1 MTVQRK
7 AISADNWKAALRR
20 LKAKPECRAIFTSY
34 APDNHVAARLYAS
47 LGFKDLHRVGRRSR
61 TG

>member
-47 LGFKDLHRVGRRSR
+47 LGKDLHRVGRRSR

>member
-20 LKAKPECRAIFTSY
+20 LKAKPECRATFTSY
-34 APDNHVAARLYAS
+34 APDNHVAARLY
-47 LGFKDLHRVGRRSR
+47 
-61 TG
+61 